1 MKINNINKILNIGIY
16 TLNIAYT
23 AEVDWTRQLS
33 KEYIVLA
40 DITLDFGWSPKTLE
54 KKISEDD
61 VYHPKLIT
69 FHN

>member
-1 MKINNINKILNIGIY
+1 MKINNINKILNFGIY
-16 TLNIAYT
+16 TLNIVYT

-40 DITLDFGWSPKTLE
+40 DGSPKTLG